1 MRKMWHK
8 LELFIDWIIPYSLV
22 VLFILVAA
30 ELILPDAVDPYDF
43 YVSVLDY
50 LIIAIFVADLVFKYI
65 KVRKIPLFLRKY
77 WLDIL
82 AVFPF
87 FLMFRI
93 FEGIYVAV
101 GTSQLI
107 KQPQAILHGG
117 IELFEKEG
125 VRLIRVAEKAGTASR
140 TRLALRFIRP
150 IQRLPRFL
158 KIFPYFE
165 RPTHEHHAVIRT
177 LHRLNPKRKKDK
189 SSKVRKP
196 KR

>member
-1 MRKMWHK
+1 MEKFWHK

-22 VLFILVAA
+22 LLFVLVIA
-30 ELILPDAVDPYDF
+30 ELAF
-43 YVSVLDY
+43 HSYVEHYLIYINLADY
-50 LIIAIFVADLVFKYI
+50 AIIAIFVADLIFKYF
-65 KVRKIPLFLRKY
+65 KIRRIPTFLRKY
-77 WLDIL
+77 WLDII

-87 FLMFRI
+87 FLIFRL
-93 FEGIYVAV
+93 FEGVILAM

-117 IELFEKEG
+117 IELLEKEG
-125 VRLIRVAEKAGTASR
+125 ARIVRAAEQAGKVSR
-140 TRLALRFIRP
+140 TRLLFRFLRP

-165 RPTHEHHAVIRT
+165 KPTHEHHQVIRAM
-177 LHRLNPKRKKDK
+177 HKINPKRIIAKKRTNK
-189 SSKVRKP
+189 T